1 MTTEY
6 TRPLSEFV
14 SQVSYEDFPAPV
26 VHQVK
31 RSVLDSLACG
41 LFCGPPTGAGGAV
54 AWGWP
59 TTLSAADAALATGTF
74 IHGFEL
80 DDLHKEAALHV
91 SAVTLPATLA

>member
-41 LFCGPPTGAGGAV
+41 LFSSHQPWIAR
-54 AWGWP
+54 
-59 TTLSAADAALATGTF
+59 SR
-74 IHGFEL
+74 L
-80 DDLHKEAALHV
+80 DSV
-91 SAVTLPATLA
+91 SSMTVRSCT